1 MFITINPDNINLR
14 HIQEVVDILNKDGVI
29 IYPTDT
35 VYAIGCKLTSKKA
48 LNKMALLKGVKL
60 NKANFALV
68 FDNMSNLSEYVK
80 QFDRPIFKLLN
91 RALPGPFTFIMEA
104 TNALPKLFDSNKKE
118 VGIRIPD
125 NAITLEI
132 VRQLGVPLATTS
144 LHDENDEIMEYYID
158 ASEIL
163 EHYEDKVDAIV
174 DGGLGKLYGSTVVS
188 CIGGEVEIIR
198 QGLGE
203 LPL

>member
-1 MFITINPDNINLR
+1 MFITINPENIDQR
-14 HIQEVVDILNKDGVI
+14 QIQQIVDILNKDGVI

-125 NAITLEI
+125 NEITLEI
-132 VRQLGVPLATTS
+132 VRQLGAPLATTS
-144 LHDENDEIMEYYID
+144 LHDENDEILEYYID

-163 EHYEDKVDAIV
+163 EDYEDKVDAIV

>member
-1 MFITINPDNINLR
+1 MFITINPENINQR

-125 NAITLEI
+125 NEITLEI

-144 LHDENDEIMEYYID
+144 LYDENDEILEYYID

-163 EHYEDKVDAIV
+163 EDYENKVDAIV

-188 CIGGEVEIIR
+188 CIGGNVEIIR

>member
-1 MFITINPDNINLR
+1 MFITINPENINQR

-48 LNKMALLKGVKL
+48 LNKLALLKGVKL

-125 NAITLEI
+125 NEITLEI

-144 LHDENDEIMEYYID
+144 LHDENDEILEYYID

-163 EHYEDKVDAIV
+163 EDYEDKVDAIV

-188 CIGGEVEIIR
+188 CIGGNVEIIR

>member
-1 MFITINPDNINLR
+1 MFITINPENIDQR
-14 HIQEVVDILNKDGVI
+14 QIQQIVDILNKDGVI

-125 NAITLEI
+125 NEITLEI

-144 LHDENDEIMEYYID
+144 LYDENDEILEYYID

-163 EHYEDKVDAIV
+163 EDYEDKVDAIV

-188 CIGGEVEIIR
+188 CIGGNVEIIR

-203 LPL
+203 LPV

>member
-1 MFITINPDNINLR
+1 MYISINPDNINHR
-14 HIQEVVDILNKDGVI
+14 HIEEIVDLLNKDGVI

-35 VYAIGCKLTSKKA
+35 VYALGCKLTSKKA
-48 LNKMALLKGVKL
+48 LNAMAHLKGIKL

-68 FDNMSNLSEYVK
+68 FDSMSNLSEYVK

-125 NAITLEI
+125 NPIAMEI
-132 VRQLGVPLATTS
+132 VKALGVPLATTS
-144 LHDENDEIMEYYID
+144 LYDENDDIMEYYID

-163 EHYEDKVDAIV
+163 EDYEDKVDAIV

-188 CIGGEVEIIR
+188 CIGGQVEIIR

-203 LPL
+203 LPV

>member
-1 MFITINPDNINLR
+1 MYISINPDNINHR
-14 HIQEVVDILNKDGVI
+14 HIEEIVDLLNKDGVI

-35 VYAIGCKLTSKKA
+35 VYALGCKLTSKKA
-48 LNKMALLKGVKL
+48 LNAMAHLKGIKL

-68 FDNMSNLSEYVK
+68 FDSMSNLSEYVK

-125 NAITLEI
+125 NPIAMEI
-132 VRQLGVPLATTS
+132 VKALGVPLATTS
-144 LHDENDEIMEYYID
+144 LYDENDDIMEYYID

-163 EHYEDKVDAIV
+163 EDYEDKVDAIV

-188 CIGGEVEIIR
+188 CISGQVEIIR

-203 LPL
+203 LPV

>member
-1 MFITINPDNINLR
+1 MFITINPENINQR
-14 HIQEVVDILNKDGVI
+14 HIQQIVDILNKDGVI

-48 LNKMALLKGVKL
+48 LNKMALLKGLKL
-60 NKANFALV
+60 NKANFSLV
-68 FDNMSNLSEYVK
+68 FDNMSELSEYVK
-80 QFDRPIFKLLN
+80 QFDRKIFKLLN

-125 NAITLEI
+125 NNITLEI
-132 VRQLGVPLATTS
+132 VRNLGVPLATTS

-158 ASEIL
+158 ANEIF
-163 EHYEDKVDAIV
+163 EDYEGKVDVIV

-188 CIGGEVEIIR
+188 CIGGEIEIIR